1 MYIHNI
7 IFWLSKFLRCVPKN
21 DKEYLEQLGKN
32 IKAKRKKLKMSQAD
46 LAYKVGMDVPNLS
59 VIENGKS
66 NPQILTLA
74 KLAAAMDAQVCA
86 VLPEIEKPAQFLEEP
101 AVYAPRKH

>member
-7 IFWLSKFLRCVPKN
+7 VFWLSKFLRCMPQN

-46 LAYKVGMDVPNLS
+46 LAYKVGICHFRRHPTTNKPNQRQKQS
-59 VIENGKS
+59 
-66 NPQILTLA
+66 
-74 KLAAAMDAQVCA
+74 
-86 VLPEIEKPAQFLEEP
+86 F
-101 AVYAPRKH
+101 